1 MHLPYHIPLPFL
13 TLQILLSFDPSP
25 PWNLFGAFAIALFC
39 LLIINPSVFVSLNI
53 DTGVGYV
60 DYLLGSIVMA
70 YAVQSFYL
78 LLLGR
83 PLKNFKSVENKN
95 KNEKVHERWWK
106 RILHLV
112 CLMQSPRG
120 VGWNHQV
127 KHIPAATQQ
136 PRYLFILTS
145 SLRAACH
152 LVFFEVAR
160 LYVWYNPACSSV
172 TLGTR
177 SYVAR
182 CADTI
187 AFIGLTYW
195 ALNACYFAMAAG
207 SVALGLHEPRMWPDL
222 FGSWRDG
229 YTVRRAWGRTW
240 HQILKWLLAPL
251 GKAASSALGFKRGT
265 PGSLYA
271 QIYVAFLFSGLVH
284 TGGDIVLSG
293 SSTSTVSRPF
303 FSMPFFFMQAVVIT
317 LEDVLIRT
325 GRRLGVKDSFWTR
338 ALGFVWVAIWFGWC
352 VPGFA
357 EDMIRAGGG
366 IRKSASR
373 VDGNDMSPNLV
384 QAAMV
389 GLIGFDVGEFAES
402 WFGA

>member
-1 MHLPYHIPLPFL
+1 M
-13 TLQILLSFDPSP
+13 T
-25 PWNLFGAFAIALFC
+25 
-39 LLIINPSVFVSLNI
+39 
-53 DTGVGYV
+53 
-60 DYLLGSIVMA
+60 

-106 RILHLV
+106 RILHLIG
-112 CLMQSPRG
+112 LMQSPRG

-127 KHIPAATQQ
+127 KHIPAAPQQ

-152 LVFFEVAR
+152 LVLFEVAR
-160 LYVWYNPACSSV
+160 LYVWYNPACSPV
-172 TLGTR
+172 TVGTR
-177 SYVAR
+177 NYVAR

-251 GKAASSALGFKRGT
+251 GKAASSAFGFKRGT

-293 SSTSTVSRPF
+293 SSTSAVSRPF

-325 GRRLGVKDSFWTR
+325 GRQLGVKDSFWTR

-373 VDGNDMSPNLV
+373 VGNDMSPNLV

>member
-1 MHLPYHIPLPFL
+1 MRLPSRVQLPFL
-13 TLQILLSFDPSP
+13 ALQILLSFDPSP

-39 LLIINPSVFVSLNI
+39 LLIISPSVFVSLNI

-60 DYLLGSIVMA
+60 DYMLGSVVMT

-95 KNEKVHERWWK
+95 GKVHERWWK
-106 RILHLV
+106 RIFHVV
-112 CLMQSPRG
+112 CVTQSPRG
-120 VGWNHQV
+120 VGWNYQV
-127 KHIPAATQQ
+127 KHIPAAPQQ

-152 LVFFEVAR
+152 LVLFEVAR

-172 TLGTR
+172 TVGTR

-182 CADTI
+182 CADAI
-187 AFIGLTYW
+187 VFIGLTYW

-207 SVALGLHEPRMWPDL
+207 SVALGLHKPRMWPDV

-240 HQILKWLLAPL
+240 HQNLRWFLAPL
-251 GKAASSALGFKRGT
+251 GKAASSVLGFKRGT
-265 PGSLYA
+265 PGSSYV
-271 QIYVAFLFSGLVH
+271 QIYVAFLLSGLVH

-293 SSTSTVSRPF
+293 SSTSAVSRPF

-317 LEDVLIRT
+317 LEDALIRT

-373 VDGNDMSPNLV
+373 VGENNMGPNLV

-389 GLIGFDVGEFAES
+389 GLFGFDVGEFAES